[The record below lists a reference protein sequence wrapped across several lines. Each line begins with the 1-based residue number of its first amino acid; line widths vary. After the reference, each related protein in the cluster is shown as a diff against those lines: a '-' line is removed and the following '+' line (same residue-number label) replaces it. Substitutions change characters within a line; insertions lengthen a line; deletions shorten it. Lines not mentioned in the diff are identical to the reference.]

1 MSHSAISGTDP
12 APAGTEVSPAQRWG
26 DRSAALGA
34 RINRWVEL
42 LCAALLAILVIDI
55 WIGVFGRY
63 VFELPVTWAEEL
75 ARYLMIWT
83 ALLAISCGVAR
94 REHVAVTA
102 LLHRV
107 PVAIRRWFDV
117 AIDLLAFAFFAFL
130 CYFGIGMTQQG
141 ATQYA
146 TIFDMTMAIP
156 FASVPVTSALVCL
169 QLVLAAVRDF
179 TAAGLPAAFAGDE

>member
-1 MSHSAISGTDP
+1 MELTPTREATPHGGGKA
-12 APAGTEVSPAQRWG
+12 
-26 DRSAALGA
+26 AALSAG
-34 RINRWVEL
+34 INRTVEL
-42 LCAALLAILVIDI
+42 LCAGLLAILVVDI

-75 ARYLMIWT
+75 ARYLMIWA
-83 ALLAISCGVAR
+83 ALLAVSCGVAR

-107 PVAIRRWFDV
+107 PIHIRRWIDV
-117 AIDLLAFAFFAFL
+117 AIDALAFAFFAFL
-130 CYFGIGMTQQG
+130 CYFGVDMARQG

-156 FASVPVTSALVCL
+156 FASVSVSSALVCL
-169 QLVLAAVRDF
+169 QLVLTAMRDF
-179 TAAGLPAAFAGDE
+179 TAAGLPLVYAGDE

>member
-1 MSHSAISGTDP
+1 MKLTPTPEAPPSGGGK
-12 APAGTEVSPAQRWG
+12 A
-26 DRSAALGA
+26 AALGA
-34 RINRWVEL
+34 AINRAVEL
-42 LCAALLAILVIDI
+42 LCAGLLAILVLDI

-83 ALLAISCGVAR
+83 ALLAVSCGVAR

-102 LLHRV
+102 LLHQL

-117 AIDLLAFAFFAFL
+117 AIDALAFAFFAFL
-130 CYFGIGMTQQG
+130 CYFGIDMARQG

-156 FASVPVTSALVCL
+156 FASVSVSSALVCV
-169 QLVLAAVRDF
+169 QLVLAAIRDF
-179 TAAGLPAAFAGDE
+179 NVAGESAGFARQA

>member
-1 MSHSAISGTDP
+1 MELTTNPPLPQRRGGKSGFL
-12 APAGTEVSPAQRWG
+12 
-26 DRSAALGA
+26 SAA
-34 RINRWVEL
+34 INRVVEL
-42 LCAALLAILVIDI
+42 LCAALLAVLVVDI

-83 ALLAISCGVAR
+83 ALLAVSCGVAR

-107 PVAIRRWFDV
+107 PIRIRRWFDL

-130 CYFGIGMTQQG
+130 GWFGIGMTQQG
-141 ATQYA
+141 ANQYA

-156 FASVPVTSALVCL
+156 FASVPVSSALVCL
-169 QLVLAAVRDF
+169 QLVLAAIRDF
-179 TAAGLPAAFAGDE
+179 NVAGRSAASAKEA

>member
-1 MSHSAISGTDP
+1 MEISP
-12 APAGTEVSPAQRWG
+12 ELPPMQRWG
-26 DRSAALGA
+26 GRSAALSGK
-34 RINRWVEL
+34 INRWIEL
-42 LCAALLAILVIDI
+42 LCAGLLAILVIDI

-83 ALLAISCGVAR
+83 ALLAVSCGVAR

-102 LLHRV
+102 LLHRF
-107 PVAIRRWFDV
+107 PIRIRRWFEV

-130 CYFGIGMTQQG
+130 FYFGIGMTQQG
-141 ATQYA
+141 ASQYA

-156 FASVPVTSALVCL
+156 FASVPVSSALVCL
-169 QLVLAAVRDF
+169 QLVLMGIRDF
-179 TAAGLPAAFAGDE
+179 TVAGLPADFAENE

>member
-12 APAGTEVSPAQRWG
+12 AAAGTQASPLQRWG
-26 DRSAALGA
+26 ARSAAIGA

-75 ARYLMIWT
+75 ARYVMIWT
-83 ALLAISCGVAR
+83 ALLAVSCGVAR

-107 PVAIRRWFDV
+107 PIHIRRWFDV

-130 CYFGIGMTQQG
+130 CYFGVGMAQQG
-141 ATQYA
+141 ASQYA
-146 TIFDMTMAIP
+146 TIFEMTMAIP
-156 FASVPVTSALVCL
+156 FASVPVTSALVCV
-169 QLVLAAVRDF
+169 QLVLMAVRDF
-179 TAAGLPAAFAGDE
+179 TAAGLPATFAGDE

>member
-1 MSHSAISGTDP
+1 MEMTTTPEPPGA
-12 APAGTEVSPAQRWG
+12 AGGKAAAL
-26 DRSAALGA
+26 SAA
-34 RINRWVEL
+34 INRAVEL
-42 LCAALLAILVIDI
+42 LCAALLAVLVLDI

-83 ALLAISCGVAR
+83 ALLAVSCGVAR

-102 LLHRV
+102 LLHRM
-107 PVAIRRWFDV
+107 PLPIRRWFDV

-130 CYFGIGMTQQG
+130 FYFGIDMARQG

-156 FASVPVTSALVCL
+156 FASVSVSSALVCI
-169 QLVLAAVRDF
+169 QLVLAAIRDF
-179 TAAGLPAAFAGDE
+179 NSAGLPAGYAGDE

>member
-1 MSHSAISGTDP
+1 MATTLSISK
-12 APAGTEVSPAQRWG
+12 AQRL
-26 DRSAALGA
+26 SEKAAALSA
-34 RINRWVEL
+34 SLNKAVEFV
-42 LCAALLAILVIDI
+42 CALILAVLILDI

-75 ARYLMIWT
+75 ARYLMIWG
-83 ALLAISCGVAR
+83 ALLAVSCGVAR

-107 PVAIRRWFDV
+107 PIHIRRWIDV

-130 CYFGIGMTQQG
+130 CYFGIGMTEQG

-146 TIFDMTMAIP
+146 TIFEMTMTIP
-156 FASVPVTSALVCL
+156 FASVPISSALVCV
-169 QLVLAAVRDF
+169 QLVLMAIRDF
-179 TAAGLPAAFAGDE
+179 AVAGLPADFAEDE

>member
-1 MSHSAISGTDP
+1 M
-12 APAGTEVSPAQRWG
+12 APGTELSAMQRCS
-26 DRSAALGA
+26 DKSAVLSTT
-34 RINRWVEL
+34 INRWIEL
-42 LCAALLAILVIDI
+42 LCAGLLAILVIDI

-63 VFELPVTWAEEL
+63 VVELPVTWSEEL

-107 PVAIRRWFDV
+107 PIRIRRWFDV

-141 ATQYA
+141 ASQYA
-146 TIFDMTMAIP
+146 TIFDMNMAIP
-156 FASVPVTSALVCL
+156 FASVPVSSALVCL
-169 QLVLAAVRDF
+169 QLVLMGIRDF
-179 TAAGLPAAFAGDE
+179 TVAGLPADFAKDA

>member
-1 MSHSAISGTDP
+1 MATTLSISK
-12 APAGTEVSPAQRWG
+12 AQRL
-26 DRSAALGA
+26 SEKAAALSA
-34 RINRWVEL
+34 SLNKAVEFV
-42 LCAALLAILVIDI
+42 CALILAVLIVDI

-75 ARYLMIWT
+75 ARYLMIWG
-83 ALLAISCGVAR
+83 ALLAVSCGVAR

-107 PVAIRRWFDV
+107 PIHIRRWIDV

-130 CYFGIGMTQQG
+130 CYFGIGMTEQG

-146 TIFDMTMAIP
+146 TIFEMTMTIP
-156 FASVPVTSALVCL
+156 FASVPISSAVVCV
-169 QLVLAAVRDF
+169 QLVLMAVRDF
-179 TAAGLPAAFAGDE
+179 AVAGLPADFAEDE